1 MTICPISFAP
11 VITLR
16 GIGKK
21 YQFTKSTGRNTD
33 IDLVNLWAL
42 KDVSLDVRRG
52 EILGII
58 GRNGAG
64 KTTLLNII
72 SGVLSPTKGKMEANG
87 RVLGLF
93 NLGVGFQDELTGRE
107 NIFLNGALIGAAR
120 KELENKL
127 DSIIDFSELGNFI
140 DMPLGSYSQGMRLR
154 LAFSIM
160 VNLEFDILAI
170 DEVLAVGDA
179 LFQSKCFQ
187 RLAEFRREGKTMV
200 ITTQDMLLIERFCD
214 RVALLN
220 HGLLVF
226 SGEAKEGVNTYYSI
240 LNTEKFFVAPM
251 ENKPKLIESTKK
263 WSEDVCNWGKQL
275 GTNEVAIDSA
285 RFTNRFG
292 FISNKIK
299 TGGYLKIR
307 VRFNALNVVKNPHF
321 GIAIFR
327 EDGVYCFGPNTV
339 FDGHDISELKPGKAW
354 FALDFYKILL
364 APGEYRVS
372 VAVWDRNETVAFNY
386 RSGYYRLTVSG
397 PSIKKNWLLDIPYRF
412 QPGSFFGRINLPEAE
427 EALRS
432 SLLNKQCGSTAA
444 SEGIKI
450 ESAKIFDAHNKE
462 TAILFTSLPANI
474 TINFSSAAL
483 PGKHFYLW
491 VGIYRDDDIY
501 CQGIYKKFRKG
512 ESFSIGFPSLSLL
525 PGGYKISAGVWDNL
539 RREFII
545 RHHGLCPFRM
555 VFNRQDHGTIY
566 LKHRWTWSIPK

>member
-42 KDVSLDVRRG
+42 KDVSLDVHRG

-251 ENKPKLIESTKK
+251 ENKAKLIESTKK

-327 EDGVYCFGPNTV
+327 
-339 FDGHDISELKPGKAW
+339 
-354 FALDFYKILL
+354 
-364 APGEYRVS
+364 
-372 VAVWDRNETVAFNY
+372 
-386 RSGYYRLTVSG
+386 
-397 PSIKKNWLLDIPYRF
+397 
-412 QPGSFFGRINLPEAE
+412 
-427 EALRS
+427 
-432 SLLNKQCGSTAA
+432 
-444 SEGIKI
+444 
-450 ESAKIFDAHNKE
+450 
-462 TAILFTSLPANI
+462 
-474 TINFSSAAL
+474 
-483 PGKHFYLW
+483 
-491 VGIYRDDDIY
+491 
-501 CQGIYKKFRKG
+501 
-512 ESFSIGFPSLSLL
+512 
-525 PGGYKISAGVWDNL
+525 
-539 RREFII
+539 
-545 RHHGLCPFRM
+545 
-555 VFNRQDHGTIY
+555 
-566 LKHRWTWSIPK
+566 